1 MVILKEKLGILKGLY
16 YNNKY
21 YRREEESKILKE
33 SSYQKD
39 YEDQIKKDYEYLG
52 LKILDLSVLIEA
64 IPIINT
70 NEGKFEFDYEFKY
83 LIPLEITSL
92 NKINDVH
99 REYLKNILKMNN
111 IIDEKSLKLDKE
123 MIEKEKEIFFYDEKN
138 KKNNKNDIK
147 DKNKNNNKSKFIGK
161 KGDKK
166 KKKPS
171 GPLIEREINNFK
183 FKNLYEYYY

>member
-1 MVILKEKLGILKGLY
+1 
-16 YNNKY
+16 
-21 YRREEESKILKE
+21 
-33 SSYQKD
+33 
-39 YEDQIKKDYEYLG
+39 
-52 LKILDLSVLIEA
+52 
-64 IPIINT
+64 
-70 NEGKFEFDYEFKY
+70 
-83 LIPLEITSL
+83 
-92 NKINDVH
+92 
-99 REYLKNILKMNN
+99 MNN

-123 MIEKEKEIFFYDEKN
+123 MIEKEKEIFFYDENN

-147 DKNKNNNKSKFIGK
+147 DMNKNNNKSKFIGK